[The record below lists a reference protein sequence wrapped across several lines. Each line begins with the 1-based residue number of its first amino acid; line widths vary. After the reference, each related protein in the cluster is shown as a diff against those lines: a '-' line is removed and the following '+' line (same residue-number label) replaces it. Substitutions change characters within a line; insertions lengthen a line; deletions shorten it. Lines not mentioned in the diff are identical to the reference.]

1 MSKKT
6 LLEEGSV
13 RSFMKLANLKPLAEE
28 FVSELYKEEVLE
40 EAAEEVT
47 TEAVEETAEEVT
59 TEATEEAAEE
69 VTTEAADSTEDIKEE
84 ITDEDVTEEVV
95 NEEEM
100 EMDAEEEVEMEEEPA
115 AGEELS
121 ITPEEAEILVKL
133 GQKIAAA
140 KSDEAEMDYEAG
152 DEEMEMVADEEAE
165 AAMDVEEEAPA
176 MRDMYEN
183 LDDLVAEVS
192 KRVKERLAANQ
203 E

>member
-28 FVSELYKEEVLE
+28 FVSEMYKDKDKDDEEKME
-40 EAAEEVT
+40 EQEVSEEETV
-47 TEAVEETAEEVT
+47 TEAE
-59 TEATEEAAEE
+59 AEE
-69 VTTEAADSTEDIKEE
+69 VTTEAAESEDLKEE
-84 ITDEDVTEEVV
+84 VVDEDVTEEVV
-95 NEEEM
+95 SEEEM
-100 EMDAEEEVEMEEEPA
+100 EMGAEEEMEMEEEPA
-115 AGEELS
+115 DGEELS

-140 KSDEAEMDYEAG
+140 KTDEPEMEMAGEEEMEMAG
-152 DEEMEMVADEEAE
+152 DEEM
-165 AAMDVEEEAPA
+165 AMDAEEEAPA